1 MTPYGGGNYRE
12 RKQTCLLRVTE
23 NREKDRTAMKVE
35 QWDVTTIRPY
45 RRNPRVNHDAV
56 DAVARSIEQFGF
68 RQPIVVDEKGVII
81 AGHTRFKAAKK
92 LGLKT
97 IPVHVAKG
105 LTPAQAKAYRIADNQ
120 TSNLAEWDYELLP
133 VEIGGLT
140 KTDINLSVLGFPEG
154 ELAKLLE
161 PEVKE
166 GLTDP
171 DDVPAP
177 RKKPMTKRGDLWTL
191 GDHRLLSGDATC
203 PDDVKRLMAGKK
215 ARMCF
220 TDPPWNVAIGKDSNP
235 RHRQR
240 EGLVNDDLDDGTFA
254 EILSGFAKTMKSA
267 VSGDVYCVLG
277 ASQWPMLDRCL
288 RAEGYHWSA
297 TVIWVKDVFVLG
309 RSKYHRRYE
318 PIWYGWHT
326 AGKSSFV
333 ADRSQDDV
341 WEIPRPKRSDQHP
354 TMKPVELVARA
365 ISNSSRSGDI
375 ILDPFVGSGTAVIAC
390 EQLARGCRAMEIDPK
405 YCDVTIRR
413 WERFTGQKAKRA

>member
-1 MTPYGGGNYRE
+1 MNILNLRIGQQFRE
-12 RKQTCLLRVTE
+12 LSRFRHIAEILARNGLGMLLDQTEFGRFLPANWRKRAEKADKELQRMSIPERV
-23 NREKDRTAMKVE
+23 R
-35 QWDVTTIRPY
+35 
-45 RRNPRVNHDAV
+45 
-56 DAVARSIEQFGF
+56 
-68 RQPIVVDEKGVII
+68 
-81 AGHTRFKAAKK
+81 HTLEDLGPTYIK
-92 LGLKT
+92 LGQILS
-97 IPVHVAKG
+97 G
-105 LTPAQAKAYRIADNQ
+105 RAD
-120 TSNLAEWDYELLP
+120 LLP
-133 VEIGGLT
+133 AEYIEELT
-140 KTDINLSVLGFPEG
+140 
-154 ELAKLLE
+154 KLLE
-161 PEVKE
+161 PEIKE

-191 GDHRLLSGDATC
+191 GDHRLLCGDAAC